1 MIFIVFFIFIIMV
14 DKFILIFFMLI
25 MFSGCSFL
33 LPSKT
38 TIRNDRWTN
47 FNEVEITYNKVVPK
61 KTSIDDL
68 KKFGFDPYKS
78 SNIKI
83 ESYLDIMRR
92 FDLLNTGR
100 NIPEP
105 VGVCLTK
112 FNKCQ
117 AYVANISYEYDKR
130 IGNALL
136 DLTGFREEVLREG
149 WTFQAVFIIQDSLVV
164 YKVWS
169 GEPIK
174 SEYIDAIS
182 PLGPLQALDDL
193 IMGPMISL

>member
-1 MIFIVFFIFIIMV
+1 MFFIVHMI
-14 DKFILIFFMLI
+14 KKNILIALMLV

-38 TIRNDRWTN
+38 TVRNGSWTD
-47 FNEVEITYNKVVPK
+47 FDEVELTYNKVLPK
-61 KTSIDDL
+61 KTSVDDL

-83 ESYLDIMRR
+83 ESYLEIMRR

-105 VGVCLTK
+105 VALCLTK

-136 DLTGFREEVLREG
+136 DITGFREEVLREG
-149 WTFQAVFIIQDSLVV
+149 WTFQAVFIIQDSVVV

-193 IMGPMISL
+193 IMGPLIAL